1 MTEIHLPKEFIA
13 FEELEFCSNILQN
26 CNIPIIINDKPVV
39 LVGKGERPQIWLWGL
54 LDPKSPLLVPL
65 VYSNCVRLFTAPIKV
80 ESEKNY
86 TRVKLNDTIIIEAAK
101 HLHSEEKAMVDQLD
115 MRPLGFNIYGNSSTL
130 HVGTNV
136 MVGNRISG
144 GNAFIALGRQ

>member
-1 MTEIHLPKEFIA
+1 MTKINLPKEFIA

-26 CNIPIIINDKPVV
+26 CNIPIVIKDKPVV

-54 LDPKSPLLVPL
+54 LDPQSPLLVPL
-65 VYSNCVRLFTAPIKV
+65 VYCNSVRIFTAPIKV
-80 ESEKNY
+80 ESENNY
-86 TRVKLNDTIIIEAAK
+86 TRVKLKDTIIIEASK
-101 HLHSEEKAMVDQLD
+101 HLHSDEKAMVDHLD
-115 MRPLGFNIYGNSSTL
+115 MRPLGFDIYGNSSTL

-144 GNAFIALGRQ
+144 GNVFIALGR